1 MGGEGGVGGGAGSR
15 VRSDFAGRKPGARG
29 GTRERRWAGLSRAAA
44 AAATATAHCAAGGS
58 PRGRALD
65 RRAPGDGEQGAPAPR
80 VCRQP
85 QEDEAA
91 AGHRA
96 DRLRRL

>member
-1 MGGEGGVGGGAGSR
+1 M
-15 VRSDFAGRKPGARG
+15 RSDSAGRKPGARG
-29 GTRERRWAGLSRAAA
+29 GPCERWAGLSRAAA
-44 AAATATAHCAAGGS
+44 AAATAHCAAGWS

-65 RRAPGDGEQGAPAPR
+65 WRAPGDGEQGAPAPR